1 MDTSIFQTFHPSLQ
15 QLQEWK
21 DSFGV
26 FTTHPSLI
34 VDDSIIQKT
43 LRSLS
48 ERLTGNY
55 PFHHPNYAGQ
65 MLKPPHPI
73 AALAYSV
80 TMGLNPNNH
89 ALDGGPPSSEME
101 KECVQALANL
111 FGYNDTCLGHLSSS
125 GTIANLEA
133 LWIARCLHPNKGIA
147 YSNEAHYTHSRMA
160 QVLDMEAHT
169 FQLENENSIAE
180 SLEALPVDSI
190 GTLIVTMGT
199 TGLGKIEPLSE
210 ILDWA
215 KSRSIRIHID
225 AAYGGFFKTISD
237 YLPGPNIHWDR
248 MQEADSIVIDPHK
261 HGLQPYGCGCVLF
274 KNPEVGVFY
283 KHDSPYTYFS
293 SEELHL
299 GEISLECSRA
309 GAAAAAFW
317 ATLQCF
323 PLEPDHGFGPILTA
337 CHVAAVKAYNY
348 LDNSEILN
356 SYIAPELDIV
366 AYYVARKNAP
376 SSTSSISD
384 RSKKIFH
391 QGMSNNDPSQQ
402 YYISLYTENSQDFS
416 QRFPEILV
424 DSNQVVL
431 LRSVLMRPEQEH
443 TFEKLLARIEE
454 DAKALL

>member
-111 FGYNDTCLGHLSSS
+111 FGYNDTYMGHLSSS

-169 FQLENENSIAE
+169 FQLEDENSIAE
-180 SLEALPVDSI
+180 CLEALPVDSI

-199 TGLGKIEPLSE
+199 TGLGKVEPLSE

-215 KSRSIRIHID
+215 RPRSIRIHID

-237 YLPGPNIHWDR
+237 YLPGPNVHWDR

-309 GAAAAAFW
+309 GAAAASFW

-323 PLEPDHGFGPILTA
+323 PLEPNHGFGPILTA
-337 CHVAAVKAYNY
+337 CHMAAIKAYGY

-356 SYIAPELDIV
+356 PYIAPELDIV
-366 AYYVARKNAP
+366 TYYVAKKNAP
-376 SSTSSISD
+376 GSTSTISD

-391 QGMSNNDPSQQ
+391 QGMNNNDPSQQ
-402 YYISLYTENSQDFS
+402 YYISLYTVNSQDFS

-443 TFEKLLARIEE
+443 TIEKLLARIEE

>member
-323 PLEPDHGFGPILTA
+323 PLEPNHGFGPILTA
-337 CHVAAVKAYNY
+337 CHMAAIKAYGY

-356 SYIAPELDIV
+356 PYIEPELDIV

>member
-1 MDTSIFQTFHPSLQ
+1 MDTSIFQTFQPSLQ

-101 KECVQALANL
+101 KECVEALANL
-111 FGYNDTCLGHLSSS
+111 FGYNDTYLGHLSSS

-169 FQLENENSIAE
+169 FQLEDENSIAE
-180 SLEALPVDSI
+180 CLEALPVDSI

-199 TGLGKIEPLSE
+199 TGLGKVEPLSE

-215 KSRSIRIHID
+215 QPRSIRIHID

-237 YLPGPNIHWDR
+237 YLPGPNVHWDR

-309 GAAAAAFW
+309 GASAAAFW

-337 CHVAAVKAYNY
+337 CHLAAIKAYGY

-356 SYIAPELDIV
+356 AYIAPELDIV

-376 SSTSSISD
+376 GSTSTISD

-402 YYISLYTENSQDFS
+402 YYISLYTVNSQDFS

-443 TFEKLLARIEE
+443 TIEKLLARIEE